1 MFRNSGKLGPANSM
15 KQDNFFELTLKT
27 EGGAGV
33 DGEEEINY
41 Y

>member
-1 MFRNSGKLGPANSM
+1 M
-15 KQDNFFELTLKT
+15 KQDNFFKLTLLKRR
-27 EGGAGV
+27 GGAGV